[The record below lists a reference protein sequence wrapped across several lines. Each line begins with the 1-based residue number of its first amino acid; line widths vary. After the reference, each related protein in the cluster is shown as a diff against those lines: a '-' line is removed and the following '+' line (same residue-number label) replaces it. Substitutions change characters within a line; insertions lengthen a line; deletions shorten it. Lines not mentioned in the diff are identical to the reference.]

1 MEQAK
6 VLSGC
11 DRVLCLMSGPFTQR
25 GDMCRNDKYQR
36 ARHAVLCGADCVA
49 ELPAPFAVAPAEIF
63 ARGAIKLIGQIDGD
77 ITLAFGCESGNAEDF
92 IEAARILSEE
102 SPAFKYEL
110 NKNLDRGES
119 YIKSYAAAFETC
131 GGKRGLLSSPNNILG
146 VEYAKAVLRSGK
158 NARILP
164 IKRIGAD
171 FNDEGLKPNYSSAGA
186 IRANAD
192 DPIIKDN
199 MPECSYTDFTA
210 AKDLRERF
218 EQMAADCLYMRD
230 KEDLKR
236 VYGCTEG
243 LENKLK
249 KLADGRG
256 YAQIIEDA
264 AGKRYSRT
272 RIKRI
277 LCANLLG
284 LYADE
289 TEKFLNCD
297 LPLKALA
304 VKKDCADEILPLLSS
319 PADGGRCMEINSA
332 AYALWRYINHPAD
345 YKNEREKT
353 VFV

>member
-1 MEQAK
+1 MEQAGR
-6 VLSGC
+6 LSGC
-11 DRVLCLMSGPFTQR
+11 DRVLCLMSGQFTQR
-25 GDMCRNDKYQR
+25 GDMCRNDKYLR
-36 ARHAVLCGADCVA
+36 AKHAVLCGADCVA

-63 ARGAIKLIGQIDGD
+63 ARGAVKLIGQIDGD
-77 ITLAFGCESGNAEDF
+77 ITLAFGCESGNADDF
-92 IEAARILSEE
+92 NEAARILTAE
-102 SPAFKYEL
+102 SPTFKEEL
-110 NKNLDRGES
+110 NKSLDRGES
-119 YIKSYAAAFETC
+119 YIKSYAAAFEAC

-158 NARILP
+158 TAHILP

-171 FNDEGLKPNYSSAGA
+171 FGDENLKQNFSSAGA

-192 DPIIKDN
+192 DPIIKGN
-199 MPECSYTDFTA
+199 MPQCSYTDFTA
-210 AKDLRERF
+210 AKDLTERF
-218 EQMAADCLYMRD
+218 EQMAADRLYMCD

-249 KLADGRG
+249 KLADGRS
-256 YAQIIEDA
+256 YSKIIEEA
-264 AGKRYSRT
+264 AGRRYSRT

-289 TEKFLNCD
+289 TEKFFKCD
-297 LPLKALA
+297 LPLKVLA
-304 VKKDCADEILPLLSS
+304 IKKECADELLPHVSR

-332 AYALWRYINHPAD
+332 AYALWRYINYPAD
-345 YKNEREKT
+345 YKNEREKMIL
-353 VFV
+353 V